1 MRHQYMVIVMIGDR
15 GVGQTSAG
23 EGEQKINKN
32 RYKIINTISK
42 RNCCHGW
49 GLGGIGQTSAGEAEG
64 GGEGYVRVAKSCL
77 ANGQQIILISHNKLA

>member
-64 GGEGYVRVAKSCL
+64 GGGGVCACC
-77 ANGQQIILISHNKLA
+77 